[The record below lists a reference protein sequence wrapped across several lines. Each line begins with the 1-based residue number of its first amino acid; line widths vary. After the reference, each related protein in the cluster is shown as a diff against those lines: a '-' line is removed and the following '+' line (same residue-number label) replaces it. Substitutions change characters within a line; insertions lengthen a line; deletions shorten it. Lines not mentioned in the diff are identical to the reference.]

1 MASLDEAFQN
11 IGEET
16 IKVNTERSFKS
27 LMKEREIEIKPFTQK
42 QNELNGNVFLDKT
55 TNFIDKKNE
64 R

>member
-11 IGEET
+11 IGEEKT
-16 IKVNTERSFKS
+16 NVNVERSFKS

-55 TNFIDKKNE
+55 TNFTDKKK
-64 R
+64 

>member
-11 IGEET
+11 IGEEKT
-16 IKVNTERSFKS
+16 NVNVERSFKS
-27 LMKEREIEIKPFTQK
+27 LMKEREIEIKSFIQK